1 MAATSPA
8 IAASCPTASCRSP
21 LAIADQLS
29 SMVRHGLP
37 RAIGI
42 LTVALTALALA
53 GCGGSS
59 ESTPVQVGEQWY
71 RATAAGDGKKLC
83 ELSTVER
90 QRRFIEIGK
99 RLPGGKTKAGDCTG
113 AVELTLSHIAGG
125 SARLGKLSH
134 VKLHL
139 VSKTKSA
146 ATVQAEKAAP
156 LKLVRSGSKWLVAG
170 AG

>member
-1 MAATSPA
+1 MLTAT
-8 IAASCPTASCRSP
+8 
-21 LAIADQLS
+21 
-29 SMVRHGLP
+29 
-37 RAIGI
+37 
-42 LTVALTALALA
+42 LTALALA

-59 ESTPVQVGEQWY
+59 EQTPVQVGEQWY

-83 ELSTVER
+83 ELSTADR

-99 RLPGGKTKAGDCTG
+99 RLPGGRTKAGTCAG
-113 AVELTLSHIAGG
+113 AVELTLSRIAGG
-125 SARLGKLSH
+125 SARLGKLAH

-139 VSKTKSA
+139 VTKTKST

-156 LKLVRSGSKWLVAG
+156 LKLVRSGSKWLVSG

>member
-1 MAATSPA
+1 
-8 IAASCPTASCRSP
+8 
-21 LAIADQLS
+21 LA
-29 SMVRHGLP
+29 
-37 RAIGI
+37 RAIGT
-42 LTVALTALALA
+42 LTTALIALALA

-59 ESTPVQVGEQWY
+59 QPTPVQVGEQWY

-83 ELSTVER
+83 ELSTADR
-90 QRRFIEIGK
+90 QRRFIEVGK
-99 RLPGGKTKAGDCTG
+99 RLPGGKTKAGTCAG
-113 AVELTLSHIAGG
+113 AVELTLSRIAGG
-125 SARLGKLSH
+125 SARLGKLAH

-139 VSKTKSA
+139 VAKTSSS

>member
-1 MAATSPA
+1 VGRA
-8 IAASCPTASCRSP
+8 
-21 LAIADQLS
+21 LA
-29 SMVRHGLP
+29 
-37 RAIGI
+37 RAIGTLTAA
-42 LTVALTALALA
+42 LTVLALA

-59 ESTPVQVGEQWY
+59 QPTPVQVGEQWY

-83 ELSTVER
+83 ELSTADR
-90 QRRFIEIGK
+90 QRRFIEVGK
-99 RLPGGKTKAGDCTG
+99 RLPGGKAKAGTCAG
-113 AVELTLSHIAGG
+113 AVELTLSRIAGG
-125 SARLGKLSH
+125 SARLGKLAH

-139 VSKTKSA
+139 VAKTKST